1 MATRSKKQTTVVDAE
16 VVEGATTTTT
26 TRTRR
31 ARRTTTP
38 APKPKVERTRKA
50 ADEIAAEAE
59 AELKGGTPS
68 VPQKRINENGEVNI
82 ANLSP
87 QSLAYYKDI
96 ASSLN
101 EKDLTSISTYGSD
114 LQHAM
119 DTYSSDFLTQSF
131 SRENSLES
139 ADLIANLLGELHEVD
154 IDDLEAPGA
163 VKKFLRKIPGLK
175 RLVISVEQVKAKYNT
190 IQKNIDGIVKKLEA
204 TRQIAIRDNNNLEK
218 QFQNNCDYVDQLED
232 LIIAGKMKSQ
242 ELEQVLEN
250 MKANAAEFEDYQISD
265 IEEYKNALDKRI
277 TDLIML
283 RYAFKQSLTQI
294 RIIQRTN
301 QMDAQNTEQQI
312 TMTIPLWKNQMSLAV
327 ALYNQKQ
334 SIEISNKVTEATNE
348 MFKKN
353 AEMMKTQAIEVAKQ
367 AQRSVL
373 DIETLRKTT
382 QELLATV
389 EGVQKAQQEGAQK
402 RAAAEAELV
411 KLEKEMSMKAIG
423 IADSTQKIVAREL
436 QGKRGQNLL
445 SLDNG

>member
-1 MATRSKKQTTVVDAE
+1 VVDIEEPVVVAPNKIERDHNTVAE
-16 VVEGATTTTT
+16 IE
-26 TRTRR
+26 
-31 ARRTTTP
+31 
-38 APKPKVERTRKA
+38 
-50 ADEIAAEAE
+50 AEAE
-59 AELKGGTPS
+59 ASLNGTAPAN
-68 VPQKRINENGEVNI
+68 VPQKRISDATGEVNI
-82 ANLSP
+82 EAIP
-87 QSLAYYKDI
+87 KKQRDYYKEI
-96 ASSLN
+96 AKVLN
-101 EKDLTSISTYGSD
+101 EKDLTSISSYGSD
-114 LQHAM
+114 LQRAM

-139 ADLIANLLGELHEVD
+139 ADLIANLLGELHEVN

-163 VKKFLRKIPGLK
+163 VKRFLRKIPGLK
-175 RLVISVEQVKAKYNT
+175 KLVISVEQIKAKYNT
-190 IQKNIDGIVKKLEA
+190 IQKNIDGIVQKLEA
-204 TRQIAIRDNNNLEK
+204 TRQIAIRDNNLLQK
-218 QFQNNCDYVDQLED
+218 QFENNCDYVDQLED
-232 LIIAGKMKSQ
+232 LIVAGKMKSK
-242 ELEQVLEN
+242 ELADLLEN
-250 MKANAAEFEDYQISD
+250 MKAEAGQYEDYQITD
-265 IEEYKNALDKRI
+265 IEEYKNALDKRV

-301 QMDAQNTEQQI
+301 IMDAQNTEQQI

-367 AQRSVL
+367 NQRSVL

-382 QELLATV
+382 QDLLATV

-423 IADSTQKIVAREL
+423 IADSTQKIVSKEL
-436 QGKRGQNLL
+436 QGIRELPK
-445 SLDNG
+445 

>member
-1 MATRSKKQTTVVDAE
+1 MA
-16 VVEGATTTTT
+16 

-31 ARRTTTP
+31 TKNTTTQVVDVEEP
-38 APKPKVERTRKA
+38 VVVTKPKRTRKA
-50 ADEIAAEAE
+50 VSEIEAEAE
-59 AELKGGTPS
+59 ASLNGTTPAN
-68 VPQKRINENGEVNI
+68 VPQKRISDATGEV
-82 ANLSP
+82 
-87 QSLAYYKDI
+87 SLEGIPAKQKEYYKEI
-96 ASSLN
+96 AKVLN
-101 EKDLTSISTYGSD
+101 EKDLTSISSYGSD
-114 LQHAM
+114 LQRAM
-119 DTYSSDFLTQSF
+119 DSYSSDFLNQSF

-139 ADLIANLLGELHEVD
+139 ADLIANLLGELHEVN
-154 IDDLEAPGA
+154 IDDLEAPGP
-163 VKKFLRKIPGLK
+163 VKRFLRRIPGLRK
-175 RLVISVEQVKAKYNT
+175 LVISVEQVKAKYNT

-204 TRQIAIRDNNNLEK
+204 TRQIAIRDNNLLQK
-218 QFQNNCDYVDQLED
+218 QFENNCDYVDQLED
-232 LIIAGKMKSQ
+232 LIVAGKMKSK
-242 ELEQVLEN
+242 ELEDLLEN
-250 MKANAAEFEDYQISD
+250 MKAEAGQYDDYQITD
-265 IEEYKNALDKRI
+265 IEEYKNSLDKRI

-301 QMDAQNTEQQI
+301 IMDANNTEAQI

-367 AQRSVL
+367 NQRSVL

-423 IADSTQKIVAREL
+423 VADSTQKVISSEL
-436 QGKRGQNLL
+436 QGIRSQKMLEE
-445 SLDNG
+445 

>member
-1 MATRSKKQTTVVDAE
+1 M
-16 VVEGATTTTT
+16 ATTTK
-26 TRTRR
+26 
-31 ARRTTTP
+31 AR
-38 APKPKVERTRKA
+38 RTRKA
-50 ADEIAAEAE
+50 SAPVVDVEETVVAPAPKVKRTRKAVAEIEAE
-59 AELKGGTPS
+59 DEASLNGATPAS
-68 VPQKRINENGEVNI
+68 VPQKRISDATGEVNI
-82 ANLSP
+82 ENLP
-87 QSLAYYKDI
+87 TKQKEYYKEI
-96 ASSLN
+96 AKVIN
-101 EKDLTSISTYGSD
+101 EKDLTSISSYGSD
-114 LQHAM
+114 LQRAM
-119 DTYSSDFLTQSF
+119 DSYSSDFLNQSF

-139 ADLIANLLGELHEVD
+139 ADLIANLLGELHEVN
-154 IDDLEAPGA
+154 IDDLEAPGP
-163 VKKFLRKIPGLK
+163 VKRFLRKIPGLK

-204 TRQIAIRDNNNLEK
+204 TRQIAIRDNNLLQK
-218 QFQNNCDYVDQLED
+218 QFENNCDYVDQLED
-232 LIIAGKMKSQ
+232 LIVAGKLKSK
-242 ELEQVLEN
+242 ELEDLLEN
-250 MKANAAEFEDYQISD
+250 MKAEAGQYDDYQITD
-265 IEEYKNALDKRI
+265 IEEYKNSLDKRI
-277 TDLIML
+277 TDLVML

-301 QMDAQNTEQQI
+301 IMDANNTEAQI

-367 AQRSVL
+367 NQRSVL

-423 IADSTQKIVAREL
+423 VADSTQKVISSEL
-436 QGKRGQNLL
+436 QGIRTQKLL
-445 SLDNG
+445 DE

>member
-1 MATRSKKQTTVVDAE
+1 MA
-16 VVEGATTTTT
+16 

-31 ARRTTTP
+31 TKNTTTQVVD
-38 APKPKVERTRKA
+38 VEEPVVVTRPSRTSKA
-50 ADEIAAEAE
+50 VSEIEAEAE
-59 AELKGGTPS
+59 ASLNGTTPAN
-68 VPQKRINENGEVNI
+68 VPQKRISDATGEVSLENI
-82 ANLSP
+82 PAK
-87 QSLAYYKDI
+87 QKGYYKEI
-96 ASSLN
+96 AKVLN
-101 EKDLTSISTYGSD
+101 EKDLTSISSYGSD
-114 LQHAM
+114 LQRAM
-119 DTYSSDFLTQSF
+119 DSYSSDFLNQSF

-139 ADLIANLLGELHEVD
+139 ADLIANLLGELHEVN
-154 IDDLEAPGA
+154 IDDLEAPSP
-163 VKKFLRKIPGLK
+163 VKRFLRRIPGLRK
-175 RLVISVEQVKAKYNT
+175 LVISVEQVKAKYNT

-204 TRQIAIRDNNNLEK
+204 TRQIAIRDNNLLQK
-218 QFQNNCDYVDQLED
+218 QFENNCDYVDQLED
-232 LIIAGKMKSQ
+232 LIVAGKMKSK
-242 ELEQVLEN
+242 ELGDLLEN
-250 MKANAAEFEDYQISD
+250 MKAEVGQYDDYQITD
-265 IEEYKNALDKRI
+265 IEEYKNSLDKRI

-301 QMDAQNTEQQI
+301 IMDANNTEAQI

-367 AQRSVL
+367 NQRSVL

-423 IADSTQKIVAREL
+423 VADSTQKVISSEL
-436 QGKRGQNLL
+436 QGIRSQKMLEE
-445 SLDNG
+445 

>member
-1 MATRSKKQTTVVDAE
+1 MA
-16 VVEGATTTTT
+16 

-31 ARRTTTP
+31 TKNTTTQVVDVEEP
-38 APKPKVERTRKA
+38 VVVTKPKRTRKA
-50 ADEIAAEAE
+50 VSEIEAEAE
-59 AELKGGTPS
+59 ASLNGTAPAN
-68 VPQKRINENGEVNI
+68 VPQKRISDATGEVSLENI
-82 ANLSP
+82 PAK
-87 QSLAYYKDI
+87 QKEYYKEI
-96 ASSLN
+96 AKVLN
-101 EKDLTSISTYGSD
+101 EKDLTSISSYGSD
-114 LQHAM
+114 LQRAM
-119 DTYSSDFLTQSF
+119 DSYSSDFLNQSF

-139 ADLIANLLGELHEVD
+139 ADLIANLLGELHEVN

-163 VKKFLRKIPGLK
+163 VKRFLRRIPGLRK
-175 RLVISVEQVKAKYNT
+175 LVISVEQVKAKYNT

-204 TRQIAIRDNNNLEK
+204 TRQIAIRDNNLLQK
-218 QFQNNCDYVDQLED
+218 QFENNCDYVDQLED
-232 LIIAGKMKSQ
+232 LIVAGKMKSK
-242 ELEQVLEN
+242 ELEDLLEN
-250 MKANAAEFEDYQISD
+250 MKAEAGQYDDYQITD
-265 IEEYKNALDKRI
+265 IEEYKNSLDKRI

-301 QMDAQNTEQQI
+301 IMDANNTEAQI

-367 AQRSVL
+367 NQRSVL

-423 IADSTQKIVAREL
+423 VADSTQKVISSEL
-436 QGKRGQNLL
+436 QGIRSQKMLEE
-445 SLDNG
+445 

>member
-1 MATRSKKQTTVVDAE
+1 M
-16 VVEGATTTTT
+16 ATTTKSK
-26 TRTRR
+26 RTVR
-31 ARRTTTP
+31 AGKNSAPVVDVEESVIVFAPENVRTSNTIS
-38 APKPKVERTRKA
+38 
-50 ADEIAAEAE
+50 EIEAEAE
-59 AELKGGTPS
+59 ASLNGTAPL
-68 VPQKRINENGEVNI
+68 PQKRVSDVTGEVNI
-82 ANLSP
+82 ENLP
-87 QSLAYYKDI
+87 AKQKEYYKEI
-96 ASSLN
+96 AKVLN
-101 EKDLTSISTYGSD
+101 EKDLTSISSYGSD
-114 LQHAM
+114 LQRAM
-119 DTYSSDFLTQSF
+119 DTYSNDFLNQSF
-131 SRENSLES
+131 SRDNNIES
-139 ADLIANLLGELHEVD
+139 ADLIANLLGELHEVN

-163 VKKFLRKIPGLK
+163 VKRFLRKIPGLRK
-175 RLVISVEQVKAKYNT
+175 LVVSVEQVKAKYNT

-204 TRQIAIRDNNNLEK
+204 TRQIAIRDNNLLQK
-218 QFQNNCDYVDQLED
+218 QFENNCDYVDQLED
-232 LIIAGKMKSQ
+232 LIVAGKMKSK
-242 ELEQVLEN
+242 ELESSLEN

-265 IEEYKNALDKRI
+265 IEEYKNALDKRV

-301 QMDAQNTEQQI
+301 IMDAQNTEQQI

-367 AQRSVL
+367 NQRSVL
-373 DIETLRKTT
+373 DIDTLRKTT

-411 KLEKEMSMKAIG
+411 KLEKEMQMKAIG
-423 IADSTQKIVAREL
+423 IADSTQKVISSEL
-436 QGKRGQNLL
+436 QGIRNQKLL
-445 SLDNG
+445 QE

>member
-1 MATRSKKQTTVVDAE
+1 MATTTKARKTRKATAPVVDVEEAE
-16 VVEGATTTTT
+16 VVS
-26 TRTRR
+26 
-31 ARRTTTP
+31 TP
-38 APKPKVERTRKA
+38 RVKRTRKA
-50 ADEIAAEAE
+50 VAEIEAEAE
-59 AELKGGTPS
+59 ASLNGSAPAS
-68 VPQKRINENGEVNI
+68 VPQKRISDATGEVSLENI
-82 ANLSP
+82 P
-87 QSLAYYKDI
+87 TKQKEYYREI
-96 ASSLN
+96 AKVLN
-101 EKDLTSISTYGSD
+101 EKDLTSISSYGSD
-114 LQHAM
+114 LQSAM
-119 DTYSSDFLTQSF
+119 DSYSSDFLNQSF

-139 ADLIANLLGELHEVD
+139 ADLIANLLGELHEVN
-154 IDDLEAPGA
+154 IDDLEAPGP
-163 VKKFLRKIPGLK
+163 VKRFLRRIPGLRK
-175 RLVISVEQVKAKYNT
+175 LVISVEQVKAKYNT

-204 TRQIAIRDNNNLEK
+204 TRQIAIRDNNLLQK
-218 QFQNNCDYVDQLED
+218 QFENNCDYVDQLED
-232 LIIAGKMKSQ
+232 LIVAGKMKSK
-242 ELEQVLEN
+242 ELEDLLEN
-250 MKANAAEFEDYQISD
+250 MKAEAGQYDDYQITD
-265 IEEYKNALDKRI
+265 IEEYKNSLDKRI

-301 QMDAQNTEQQI
+301 IMDANNTEAQI

-367 AQRSVL
+367 NQRSVL

-423 IADSTQKIVAREL
+423 IADSTQKIVSKEL
-436 QGKRGQNLL
+436 QGIRGQKSITSQDL
-445 SLDNG
+445 

>member
-1 MATRSKKQTTVVDAE
+1 MVDVEEAV
-16 VVEGATTTTT
+16 VVE
-26 TRTRR
+26 
-31 ARRTTTP
+31 TP
-38 APKPKVERTRKA
+38 KRSAVA
-50 ADEIAAEAE
+50 EIEAEAE
-59 AELKGGTPS
+59 ASLNGSAPAT
-68 VPQKRINENGEVNI
+68 VPQKRISDVTGEVNLENI
-82 ANLSP
+82 P
-87 QSLAYYKDI
+87 TKQREYYKEI
-96 ASSLN
+96 AKVLN
-101 EKDLTSISTYGSD
+101 EKDLTSISSYGSD
-114 LQHAM
+114 LQRAM
-119 DTYSSDFLTQSF
+119 DSYSSDFLNQSF
-131 SRENSLES
+131 SRDNNIES
-139 ADLIANLLGELHEVD
+139 ADLIANLLGELHEVN
-154 IDDLEAPGA
+154 IDDLETPGP
-163 VKKFLRKIPGLK
+163 VKRFLRRIPGLR
-175 RLVISVEQVKAKYNT
+175 RLVVSVEQVKAKYNT

-204 TRQIAIRDNNNLEK
+204 TRQIAIRDNNLLQK
-218 QFQNNCDYVDQLED
+218 QFENNCDYVDQLED
-232 LIIAGKMKSQ
+232 LIVAGKMKSK
-242 ELEQVLEN
+242 ELESILEN
-250 MKANAAEFEDYQISD
+250 MRANLAEFDDYQITD
-265 IEEYKNALDKRI
+265 IEEYKNSLDKRI

-301 QMDAQNTEQQI
+301 IMDANNTEAQI

-367 AQRSVL
+367 NQRSVL

-423 IADSTQKIVAREL
+423 IADSTNKIVSKEL
-436 QGKRGQNLL
+436 QGIRDQK
-445 SLDNG
+445 SLTSE